1 MLKLFYLAKMK
12 IVYNNILPV
21 KGFTAINLFGVVF
34 ARKEYKPLIR
44 RIQNHEAIHTVQMKE
59 MFYVF
64 FYLWY
69 LVEWLVKL
77 FRYGRNAYENISFER
92 EAYTYQYDYSHL
104 EKRKKYHWIKR
115 L

>member
-1 MLKLFYLAKMK
+1 MK

-21 KGFTAINLFGVVF
+21 KGFTAMNLFGIIF
-34 ARKEYKPLIR
+34 ARNEYKPLAR

-59 MFYVF
+59 MLYIF
-64 FYLWY
+64 FYFWY

-77 FRYGRNAYENISFER
+77 FGYGRNAYENISFER

-104 EKRKKYHWIKR
+104 EKRKRYHWIKR

>member
-1 MLKLFYLAKMK
+1 MILKQFLQMK

-21 KGFTAINLFGVVF
+21 KGFTAMNLFGIIF
-34 ARKEYKPLIR
+34 ARNEYKPLAR

-59 MFYVF
+59 MLYIF
-64 FYLWY
+64 FYFWY

>member
-1 MLKLFYLAKMK
+1 MK

-21 KGFTAINLFGVVF
+21 KGFTAMNLFGIIF
-34 ARKEYKPLIR
+34 ARNEYKPLAR

-59 MFYVF
+59 MLYIF

-92 EAYTYQYDYSHL
+92 EAYTYQYYYSYL

>member
-1 MLKLFYLAKMK
+1 MK

-21 KGFTAINLFGVVF
+21 KGFTAMNLFGIIF
-34 ARKEYKPLIR
+34 ARNEYKPLTR

-59 MFYVF
+59 MLYIF
-64 FYLWY
+64 FYFWY

-92 EAYTYQYDYSHL
+92 EAYTYQFRKT
-104 EKRKKYHWIKR
+104 EKIS
-115 L
+115 LD

>member
-1 MLKLFYLAKMK
+1 M
-12 IVYNNILPV
+12 
-21 KGFTAINLFGVVF
+21 NLFGIIF
-34 ARKEYKPLIR
+34 ARNEYKPLAR

-59 MFYVF
+59 MLYIF

-77 FRYGRNAYENISFER
+77 FRYGRNVYENISFER

>member
-1 MLKLFYLAKMK
+1 MK

-21 KGFTAINLFGVVF
+21 KGFTAMNLFGIIF
-34 ARKEYKPLIR
+34 ARNEYKPLAR

-59 MFYVF
+59 MLYIF

-92 EAYTYQYDYSHL
+92 EAYTYHYDYFYL
-104 EKRKKYHWIKR
+104 
-115 L
+115 

>member
-1 MLKLFYLAKMK
+1 MK

-21 KGFTAINLFGVVF
+21 KGFTAMDLFGIIF
-34 ARKEYKPLIR
+34 ARNEYKPLAR

-59 MFYVF
+59 MLYIF
-64 FYLWY
+64 FYFWY

>member
-1 MLKLFYLAKMK
+1 MK

-21 KGFTAINLFGVVF
+21 KGFTAMNLFGIIF
-34 ARKEYKPLIR
+34 ARNEYKPLAR

-59 MFYVF
+59 MLYIF
-64 FYLWY
+64 FYFWY

-92 EAYTYQYDYSHL
+92 EAYTYQDDYSHL

>member
-1 MLKLFYLAKMK
+1 MK

-21 KGFTAINLFGVVF
+21 KGFAAMNLFGIIF
-34 ARKEYKPLIR
+34 ARNEYNPLAR

-59 MFYVF
+59 MLYIF
-64 FYLWY
+64 FYFWY

>member
-1 MLKLFYLAKMK
+1 M
-12 IVYNNILPV
+12 PV
-21 KGFTAINLFGVVF
+21 KGFTAMNLFGIIF
-34 ARKEYKPLIR
+34 ARNEYKPLAR

-59 MFYVF
+59 MLYIF

-92 EAYTYQYDYSHL
+92 EAYTYQYDYFYL
-104 EKRKKYHWIKR
+104 EKRKKYYWIKR

>member
-1 MLKLFYLAKMK
+1 M
-12 IVYNNILPV
+12 
-21 KGFTAINLFGVVF
+21 NLFGIIF
-34 ARKEYKPLIR
+34 ARNEYKPLAR

-59 MFYVF
+59 MLYIF
-64 FYLWY
+64 FYFWY

>member
-1 MLKLFYLAKMK
+1 MK

-21 KGFTAINLFGVVF
+21 KGFTAMNLFGIIF
-34 ARKEYKPLIR
+34 ARNEYKPLAR

-59 MFYVF
+59 MLYIF

-92 EAYTYQYDYSHL
+92 EAYTYQYDYFYL
-104 EKRKKYHWIKR
+104 EKRKKYYWIKR

>member
-1 MLKLFYLAKMK
+1 
-12 IVYNNILPV
+12 
-21 KGFTAINLFGVVF
+21 
-34 ARKEYKPLIR
+34 
-44 RIQNHEAIHTVQMKE
+44 MKE
-59 MFYVF
+59 MLYIF

>member
-1 MLKLFYLAKMK
+1 MK

-21 KGFTAINLFGVVF
+21 KGFTAMNLFGIIF
-34 ARKEYKPLIR
+34 ARNEYKPLAR

-59 MFYVF
+59 MLYIF
-64 FYLWY
+64 FYFWY

>member
-1 MLKLFYLAKMK
+1 MK

-21 KGFTAINLFGVVF
+21 KWFAAMNLFGIIF
-34 ARKEYKPLIR
+34 ARNEYKPLAR

-59 MFYVF
+59 MLYIF

>member
-1 MLKLFYLAKMK
+1 MK

-21 KGFTAINLFGVVF
+21 KGFAAMNLFGIIF
-34 ARKEYKPLIR
+34 ARNEYKPLAR

-59 MFYVF
+59 MLYIF

-69 LVEWLVKL
+69 LVEWFVKL

>member
-1 MLKLFYLAKMK
+1 MK

-21 KGFTAINLFGVVF
+21 KGFAAMNLFGIIF
-34 ARKEYKPLIR
+34 ARNEYKPLAR

-59 MFYVF
+59 MLYIF

>member
-1 MLKLFYLAKMK
+1 MILKQFLQMK

-21 KGFTAINLFGVVF
+21 KGFAAMNLFGIIF
-34 ARKEYKPLIR
+34 ARNEYKPLAR

-59 MFYVF
+59 MLYIF

>member
-1 MLKLFYLAKMK
+1 MK

-21 KGFTAINLFGVVF
+21 KGFTAMNLFGIIF
-34 ARKEYKPLIR
+34 ARNEYKPLAR

-59 MFYVF
+59 MLYIF
-64 FYLWY
+64 FYFWY

-77 FRYGRNAYENISFER
+77 FRYGRNAFENISFER

>member
-1 MLKLFYLAKMK
+1 MK

-21 KGFTAINLFGVVF
+21 KGFTAMNLFGIIF
-34 ARKEYKPLIR
+34 ARNEYKPLAR

-59 MFYVF
+59 MLYIF
-64 FYLWY
+64 FYFWY

-92 EAYTYQYDYSHL
+92 GAYTYQYDYSHL

>member
-1 MLKLFYLAKMK
+1 MT

-21 KGFTAINLFGVVF
+21 KGFTAMNLFGIIF
-34 ARKEYKPLIR
+34 ARNEYKPLAR

-59 MFYVF
+59 MLYIF
-64 FYLWY
+64 FYFWY

-92 EAYTYQYDYSHL
+92 EAYTYPGSYTHL
-104 EKRKKYHWIKR
+104 DVYKRQE
-115 L
+115 

>member
-1 MLKLFYLAKMK
+1 MK

-21 KGFTAINLFGVVF
+21 KGFAAMNLVGIIF
-34 ARKEYKPLIR
+34 ARNEYKPLAR

-59 MFYVF
+59 MLYIF

>member
-1 MLKLFYLAKMK
+1 MSTNPLPGEYRIMKLS
-12 IVYNNILPV
+12 
-21 KGFTAINLFGVVF
+21 
-34 ARKEYKPLIR
+34 
-44 RIQNHEAIHTVQMKE
+44 IQFKLKE
-59 MFYVF
+59 MLYIF

-92 EAYTYQYDYSHL
+92 EAYTYQYDYSYL

>member
-1 MLKLFYLAKMK
+1 MK

-21 KGFTAINLFGVVF
+21 KGFTAMNLFGIIF
-34 ARKEYKPLIR
+34 ARNEYKPLAR

>member
-1 MLKLFYLAKMK
+1 MLKLFYLVKMK

-69 LVEWLVKL
+69 LVEWLAKL

-92 EAYTYQYDYSHL
+92 EAYTYQYDCSYL